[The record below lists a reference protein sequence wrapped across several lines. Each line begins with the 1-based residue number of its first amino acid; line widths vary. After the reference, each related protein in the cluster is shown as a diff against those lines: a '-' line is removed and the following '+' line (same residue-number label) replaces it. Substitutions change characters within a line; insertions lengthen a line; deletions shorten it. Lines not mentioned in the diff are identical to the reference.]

1 MRVIKY
7 IRNVARRRRRDK
19 DMVESIEKDRS
30 TKYRKEKNDAQLA
43 KIAELD
49 LA

>member
-19 DMVESIEKDRS
+19 DMVETIERERAQ
-30 TKYRKEKNDAQLA
+30 KYRKEKNDAQLA
-43 KIAELD
+43 KIAEVD
-49 LA
+49 AA